1 MGRSRNDSNRRIVRW
16 NTYNTNRNPYRV
28 KGYKNTIGRQV
39 QEGRERMT
47 ERILLAIVLIYI
59 AIQTG
64 INIWAIKRIKDL
76 KGELDD
82 NRRTH
87 NGNNTN

>member
-1 MGRSRNDSNRRIVRW
+1 MKSIRK
-16 NTYNTNRNPYRV
+16 V
-28 KGYKNTIGRQV
+28 KK
-39 QEGRERMT
+39 MT
-47 ERILLAIVLIYI
+47 ERILLAIVLIFI

-64 INIWAIKRIKDL
+64 INIWAIKRINNM

>member
-1 MGRSRNDSNRRIVRW
+1 
-16 NTYNTNRNPYRV
+16 
-28 KGYKNTIGRQV
+28 
-39 QEGRERMT
+39 MT
-47 ERILLAIVLIYI
+47 ERILLAIVLIFI

-64 INIWAIKRIKDL
+64 INIWAIKRIKNM

-82 NRRTH
+82 NRHTY

>member
-1 MGRSRNDSNRRIVRW
+1 MKSIRK
-16 NTYNTNRNPYRV
+16 V
-28 KGYKNTIGRQV
+28 KK
-39 QEGRERMT
+39 MT

-64 INIWAIKRIKDL
+64 INIWAIKRINNM

-82 NRRTH
+82 NRHTH